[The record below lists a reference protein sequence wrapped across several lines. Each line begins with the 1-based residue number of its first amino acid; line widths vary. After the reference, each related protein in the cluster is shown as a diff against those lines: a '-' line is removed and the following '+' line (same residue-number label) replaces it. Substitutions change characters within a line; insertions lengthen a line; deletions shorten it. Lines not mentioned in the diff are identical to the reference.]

1 MLPHYWIQNLPIAIL
16 DRFRIRCGLFSS
28 GTVGEKT
35 IRVVVVETD
44 YVDFSLGITDRGL
57 QVH

>member
-1 MLPHYWIQNLPIAIL
+1 MPIAIL
-16 DRFRIRCGLFSS
+16 DRFRIHCGFFSS

-35 IRVVVVETD
+35 MRVVVVETD
-44 YVDFSLGITDRGL
+44 YVDFSLGITDGGI